1 MRCCAKHA
9 QVVASFDALAA
20 LCAEEAGVD
29 GVDEEGQRQP
39 HGDGAREGKSVG
51 SRGATTAAQ
60 VAAEAATLPA
70 ETAADGRHERRMD
83 AVAGLC
89 AKLSE
94 YVRVLQEHL
103 VEEERALLHRWLLME
118 PGAYRRYR
126 SRLPFFYQVMY

>member
-1 MRCCAKHA
+1 MQKHA
-9 QVVASFDALAA
+9 EVVSSFDALAA
-20 LCAEEAGVD
+20 LCAEEEGVD

-39 HGDGAREGKSVG
+39 HRDGAREGSVG
-51 SRGATTAAQ
+51 SRGAT
-60 VAAEAATLPA
+60 TLPA

-83 AVAGLC
+83 AVAGLS

-126 SRLPFFYQVMY
+126 SQLPFFYQVMY

>member
-1 MRCCAKHA
+1 MQKHA
-9 QVVASFDALAA
+9 EVVSGFDALAA
-20 LCAEEAGVD
+20 LCAEEEGVD
-29 GVDEEGQRQP
+29 GADEEGQRQP
-39 HGDGAREGKSVG
+39 HRDGVREGSVG
-51 SRGATTAAQ
+51 SRGATTTAH
-60 VAAEAATLPA
+60 VAVATTLPA
-70 ETAADGRHERRMD
+70 DTTSAAADGRHERRMD
-83 AVAGLC
+83 AVAGLS

>member
-1 MRCCAKHA
+1 M
-9 QVVASFDALAA
+9 
-20 LCAEEAGVD
+20 
-29 GVDEEGQRQP
+29 
-39 HGDGAREGKSVG
+39 GAV
-51 SRGATTAAQ
+51 T
-60 VAAEAATLPA
+60 
-70 ETAADGRHERRMD
+70 
-83 AVAGLC
+83 GLC